1 MEGAYTTP
9 ERNARPS
16 PLEVIMTTL
25 ETPLLEL
32 TAEDLMSRDVLVISQ
47 HMSLKAAAHLLA
59 QAQVSGAPVVD
70 EEGRCVGVLSAADL
84 IHWVDREGQPPKR
97 CLGGETC
104 ACCDWQLDGL
114 DDAPDDEVSR
124 YMTTNVVATGPET
137 RVGEL
142 ARWMRDAHIHR
153 IVIVD
158 ERRRPVGVVSGM
170 DVLAAVAR
178 LDCLQE
184 AEGL

>member
-1 MEGAYTTP
+1 
-9 ERNARPS
+9 
-16 PLEVIMTTL
+16 MTTL
-25 ETPLLEL
+25 ETPLLHL

-59 QAQVSGAPVVD
+59 QAEVSGAPVVD

-84 IHWVDREGQPPKR
+84 VHWVDRGKQAVRRPR
-97 CLGGETC
+97 AGASCV
-104 ACCDWQLDGL
+104 CCDWQMDGL
-114 DDAPDDEVSR
+114 DDVPEDEVSR
-124 YMTTNVVATGPET
+124 HMTKNVVATGPET

-153 IVIVD
+153 VVIVD
-158 ERRRPVGVVSGM
+158 ERRLPIGVVSSM

-178 LDCLQE
+178 MDRLQE
-184 AEGL
+184 GEGL

>member
-1 MEGAYTTP
+1 
-9 ERNARPS
+9 
-16 PLEVIMTTL
+16 MTTL
-25 ETPLLEL
+25 ETPLLQL
-32 TAEDLMSRDVLVISQ
+32 TAEDLMSRNVVVISQ

-59 QAQVSGAPVVD
+59 QAEVSGAPVVD

-84 IHWVDREGQPPKR
+84 VHWVDDGRRAAKR
-97 CLGGETC
+97 RGAGSSCV
-104 ACCDWQLDGL
+104 CCDWQIDGL
-114 DDAPDDEVSR
+114 DDVPEDEVSR
-124 YMTTNVVATGPET
+124 YMTTSVVATGPET

-153 IVIVD
+153 VVIVD
-158 ERRRPVGVVSGM
+158 DRRRPVGVVSSM

-178 LDCLQE
+178 MDGLQT

>member
-1 MEGAYTTP
+1 
-9 ERNARPS
+9 
-16 PLEVIMTTL
+16 MTTM
-25 ETPLLEL
+25 ETPLLQL
-32 TAEDLMSRDVLVISQ
+32 NAEDLMSRDVLVIPQ

-59 QAQVSGAPVVD
+59 RANVSGAPVVD

-84 IHWVDREGQPPKR
+84 VHWVDRDKQAARPRGAS
-97 CLGGETC
+97 CV
-104 ACCDWQLDGL
+104 CCDWQLDGL
-114 DDAPDDEVSR
+114 DDVPEDDVSR

-137 RVGEL
+137 RLAEL

-158 ERRRPVGVVSGM
+158 ERRRPVGVVSSM

-178 LDCLQE
+178 LDRLQE
-184 AEGL
+184 VDGL

>member
-1 MEGAYTTP
+1 
-9 ERNARPS
+9 
-16 PLEVIMTTL
+16 MTTL
-25 ETPLLEL
+25 ERPLLHL
-32 TAEDLMSRDVLVISQ
+32 TAEDIMSRHVLAISQ

-59 QAQVSGAPVVD
+59 QAAVSGAPVVD
-70 EEGRCVGVLSAADL
+70 DEGRCVGVLSAADL
-84 IHWVDREGQPPKR
+84 IHWVDRGKQAAKR
-97 CLGGETC
+97 RGAGASCV
-104 ACCDWQLDGL
+104 CCDWQIDGL
-114 DDAPDDEVSR
+114 DDVPDDAVSR

-158 ERRRPVGVVSGM
+158 EKRRPVGVVSSM

-178 LDCLQE
+178 LDGLQTS
-184 AEGL
+184 EGL

>member
-1 MEGAYTTP
+1 
-9 ERNARPS
+9 
-16 PLEVIMTTL
+16 MTTL

-47 HMSLKAAAHLLA
+47 HLSLKAAAHLLA

-84 IHWVDREGQPPKR
+84 VHWVDCGKQATKR
-97 CLGGETC
+97 RGAGASCV
-104 ACCDWQLDGL
+104 CCDWQIDGL
-114 DDAPDDEVSR
+114 DDVPEDEVSR
-124 YMTTNVVATGPET
+124 YMTTDVVATGPET

-142 ARWMRDAHIHR
+142 ARWMCDGNIHR
-153 IVIVD
+153 VVIVD
-158 ERRRPVGVVSGM
+158 DRRRPVGVVSSM

-178 LDCLQE
+178 LDRLQE
-184 AEGL
+184 LDSL

>member
-1 MEGAYTTP
+1 
-9 ERNARPS
+9 
-16 PLEVIMTTL
+16 MTTL
-25 ETPLLEL
+25 DKPLLEL
-32 TAEDLMSRDVLVISQ
+32 TADDLMSRSVLVISQ

-59 QAQVSGAPVVD
+59 QAEVSGAPVVD

-84 IHWVDREGQPPKR
+84 VHWVDRGKPAAVR
-97 CLGGETC
+97 RGAGAACV
-104 ACCDWQLDGL
+104 CCDWQIDGS
-114 DDAPDDEVSR
+114 DDLPDDEVSL

-137 RVGEL
+137 QVGEM

-178 LDCLQE
+178 MESHREVESL
-184 AEGL
+184 

>member
-1 MEGAYTTP
+1 
-9 ERNARPS
+9 
-16 PLEVIMTTL
+16 MTSL
-25 ETPLLEL
+25 ETPLLQL
-32 TAEDLMSRDVLVISQ
+32 TAEDLMSRDVLVIPQ
-47 HMSLKAAAHLLA
+47 HMSLKAAAHLLGEGR
-59 QAQVSGAPVVD
+59 VSGAPVVD

-84 IHWVDREGQPPKR
+84 VHWMDRGKQATKR
-97 CLGGETC
+97 RGAGASCV
-104 ACCDWQLDGL
+104 CCDWQLAGL
-114 DDAPDDEVSR
+114 DDMPEDEVSR

-137 RVGEL
+137 RLGEL

-158 ERRRPVGVVSGM
+158 SRRRPVGVVSSM

-178 LDCLQE
+178 MDGLQT

>member
-1 MEGAYTTP
+1 M
-9 ERNARPS
+9 
-16 PLEVIMTTL
+16 
-25 ETPLLEL
+25 
-32 TAEDLMSRDVLVISQ
+32 
-47 HMSLKAAAHLLA
+47 
-59 QAQVSGAPVVD
+59 VD

-84 IHWVDREGQPPKR
+84 VHWMDRGKQATKR
-97 CLGGETC
+97 RGTGASCV
-104 ACCDWQLDGL
+104 CCDWQIDGL
-114 DDAPDDEVSR
+114 DDVPEDEVLR

-158 ERRRPVGVVSGM
+158 ERRRPVGVVSSM

-178 LDCLQE
+178 MDCLQE
-184 AEGL
+184 ADGL

>member
-1 MEGAYTTP
+1 
-9 ERNARPS
+9 
-16 PLEVIMTTL
+16 MTTL

-32 TAEDLMSRDVLVISQ
+32 TAQDLMSRDVLVISQ

-59 QAQVSGAPVVD
+59 QAEVSGAPVVD
-70 EEGRCVGVLSAADL
+70 EEGRCVGVLSAADMV
-84 IHWVDREGQPPKR
+84 HWVDRGKQATKR
-97 CLGGETC
+97 RGAGASC

-114 DDAPDDEVSR
+114 DDVPEDEVSR
-124 YMTTNVVATGPET
+124 YMTTDVVATGPET

-142 ARWMRDAHIHR
+142 ARWMCDAHIHR

-158 ERRRPVGVVSGM
+158 ERRRPVGVVSSM

-184 AEGL
+184 LDSL

>member
-1 MEGAYTTP
+1 
-9 ERNARPS
+9 
-16 PLEVIMTTL
+16 MTTL
-25 ETPLLEL
+25 ETPLLQL

-59 QAQVSGAPVVD
+59 QAEVSGAPVVD

-84 IHWVDREGQPPKR
+84 VNWVDRGKSATRRPGAGAS
-97 CLGGETC
+97 CV
-104 ACCDWQLDGL
+104 CCDWQIDGL
-114 DDAPDDEVSR
+114 DDVPEDEVSR
-124 YMTTNVVATGPET
+124 YMTTSVVATGPET

-153 IVIVD
+153 VVIVD
-158 ERRRPVGVVSGM
+158 ERRRPIGVVSSM

-184 AEGL
+184 ADGL